1 VTPKLILDEVG
12 IVDFVVSVVTQRPA
26 ARPER
31 CPVLS

>member
-1 VTPKLILDEVG
+1 MVRRFLSLLG
-12 IVDFVVSVVTQRPA
+12 LFVVSVVTQRPA